1 MQDLSKG
8 FRPMRDEQ
16 WLVDGLNNLL
26 STLENYFGDLS
37 LCNMIEIGSYTGESS
52 KIFASKFDSVLCI
65 DPFVDDYDLNDPA
78 CHFAPFDAVLNEF
91 LRNTK
96 EVPNIT
102 LMRDFSDNALKELL
116 GKQTFDFVYIDGL
129 HTYDQVK
136 KDIENSIPLLSNRD
150 GICLLG
156 GHDYHFGWQGVV
168 DAVNEKLGVPEY
180 TFVDTSWIK
189 ILRK

>member
-52 KIFASKFDSVLCI
+52 KIFASKFGSVLCI

-78 CHFAPFDAVLNEF
+78 CHFAPFDAVL
-91 LRNTK
+91 
-96 EVPNIT
+96 
-102 LMRDFSDNALKELL
+102 S
-116 GKQTFDFVYIDGL
+116 
-129 HTYDQVK
+129 
-136 KDIENSIPLLSNRD
+136 
-150 GICLLG
+150 
-156 GHDYHFGWQGVV
+156 
-168 DAVNEKLGVPEY
+168 
-180 TFVDTSWIK
+180 
-189 ILRK
+189 